1 MMLYIGKLIA
11 CSGLLYLIYWSI
23 LRNQKLLLF
32 NRCYLLGIIPLS
44 VIIPLLQIAVPFD
57 VFNLLNDRNSD
68 VTPAGPII
76 KQPATDSALFNNYHV
91 DWYDVALL
99 MYVIVTIALLLRQ
112 VWLYRKFL
120 YYIRS
125 ATPTHEQSI
134 YCIHGLKTPFSFFQK
149 IYVPKDAYQ
158 QGGIDQSIITHER
171 AHANQRHSMDVLFIQ
186 ILGIFL
192 WFNPFIY
199 LIQKSIRQTHEYLA
213 DNAVVK
219 IHEKL
224 RYQHLIIEWSMPT
237 PDINTLPAS
246 NFNFLT
252 TKKRLIMLQKRTTRS
267 KLLLMPGLTLLLT
280 VAISTLFS
288 THVEAQKTTPTTPKK
303 AATANTAITPPA
315 SRQSEA
321 PKTSGR
327 IPKSPT
333 KEMAPPIISQQRS
346 SSQQEDNVRFPAP
359 RKKPAPPQNSP
370 KIIDEVHVERIRFAE
385 PRKESTPSKRVS
397 PIVEEMQVAPKIEEV
412 WVEDIQPR
420 QPKRINLSANANV
433 SSNQDQKD
441 IQVKEEKP
449 IRISLKVKPEVEVNT
464 VNKK

>member
-44 VIIPLLQIAVPFD
+44 VIIPLVQIAVPFD

-68 VTPAGPII
+68 VTPVGPII
-76 KQPATDSALFNNYHV
+76 KQPATDSALFNNYYV

-99 MYVIVTIALLLRQ
+99 MYVIVTIALLLKQ

-125 ATPTHEQSI
+125 ATPSHEQSI

-199 LIQKSIRQTHEYLA
+199 FIQKSIRQTHEYLA
-213 DNAVVK
+213 DDAVVK

-224 RYQHLIIEWSMPT
+224 RYQHLIIEWSMSP

-288 THVEAQKTTPTTPKK
+288 TQVEAQKTTPTTTKK
-303 AATANTAITPPA
+303 AATANTAITPPE
-315 SRQSEA
+315 SKQPDA

-327 IPKSPT
+327 SPKSAT
-333 KEMAPPIISQQRS
+333 KEMVPPMISQRKS
-346 SSQQEDNVRFPAP
+346 SSQQEGNVRFPEP
-359 RKKPAPPQNSP
+359 RKRPAPPQKSP
-370 KIIDEVHVERIRFAE
+370 KIIEEVSVEEVKFPE
-385 PRKESTPSKRVS
+385 PQKKSTPSKKTSAIIEKV
-397 PIVEEMQVAPKIEEV
+397 QVAPKIEEV
-412 WVEDIQPR
+412 RVEDIQLR

-441 IQVKEEKP
+441 IQVKEETPPK
-449 IRISLKVKPEVEVNT
+449 IVLKMKPEVEVKS